1 MKASGI
7 VEVLGISFNNINPT
21 IVVNFHASSTLEL
34 HGDEWSASSLSHFIL
49 RKKPQYPLITSLG
62 VSCSWSGCFRKE
74 KNSCPSQ
81 DLNYNYFVIQPI
93 A

>member
-7 VEVLGISFNNINPT
+7 VEVFGISLNNINST
-21 IVVNFHASSTLEL
+21 VVVNFHASSTLEL
-34 HGDEWSASSLSHFIL
+34 HGDEWSASSFSHFIP

-74 KNSCPSQ
+74 KNSGPSQ
-81 DLNYNYFVIQPI
+81 GLNYDYFVTQPM